1 MSAEQF
7 EELYDDHMDM
17 VAQNEKEQEM
27 FGEVLNMED
36 LENEL
41 EQLVAD
47 DIMKNEESIPD
58 AGTGVINAKPRPAY

>member
-1 MSAEQF
+1 
-7 EELYDDHMDM
+7 
-17 VAQNEKEQEM
+17 M

-47 DIMKNEESIPD
+47 DIMKNEEAIPD
-58 AGTGVINAKPRPAY
+58 AGSGVINAKPRPAYQVE